1 MVWRPHPRLPG
12 LRAGGASRAGGGTR
26 SRDRRRVRR
35 HDRDLPGLAR
45 GAGRLRPPRAGARM
59 ISDPITLEVV
69 REALS
74 AIVREM
80 RITLVRTAYS
90 SILYEGEDFSCVLM
104 DGDAQIVAMGKGQD
118 HPLHIVPIA
127 WSMKAVREKFGDG
140 IQPGDMF
147 LHNDPYTD
155 GTHLT
160 ARALI

>member
-26 SRDRRRVRR
+26 PRDRRRVRR

-104 DGDAQIVAMGKGQD
+104 DRQAQIVAMSRRHD
-118 HPLHIVPIA
+118 HPRHIRPIPLA
-127 WSMKAVREKFGDG
+127 IKAAAPTVGREHLPHPPPHPSRPP
-140 IQPGDMF
+140 QSPPG
-147 LHNDPYTD
+147 
-155 GTHLT
+155 
-160 ARALI
+160 